1 MMQEL
6 LNSLIS
12 GVQGGGLQVIDLT
25 QLLNEDTP
33 ILELPPQWGQTI
45 KYKSHEI
52 SKYDDRGPF
61 WYWNN
66 FETGEHTGTHL
77 DSPSHWAS
85 GADKGTVDEIPVSGL
100 IGPAVVIDMVTEC
113 DVNPIGGVCLEF
125 WMGPSV

>member
-45 KYKSHEI
+45 KYK
-52 SKYDDRGPF
+52 
-61 WYWNN
+61 
-66 FETGEHTGTHL
+66 
-77 DSPSHWAS
+77 
-85 GADKGTVDEIPVSGL
+85 
-100 IGPAVVIDMVTEC
+100 
-113 DVNPIGGVCLEF
+113 
-125 WMGPSV
+125 

>member
-52 SKYDDRGPF
+52 SKYDDQ
-61 WYWNN
+61 
-66 FETGEHTGTHL
+66 
-77 DSPSHWAS
+77 
-85 GADKGTVDEIPVSGL
+85 
-100 IGPAVVIDMVTEC
+100 IGRAHV
-113 DVNPIGGVCLEF
+113 
-125 WMGPSV
+125 